1 MRRSRRG
8 RSLFLVSSPHSGR
21 LSGQDIAALANEV
34 GGPVLTPGD
43 ESYAAEG
50 ATYNL
55 AFAHHPAVIVGA
67 AGPGDVQ
74 AAVRFASAHGL
85 PVAVLTTG
93 HQAIMPADGAMLITT
108 SRMATVD
115 VDARA
120 RTARIGAG
128 TRWRQVVDAASAH
141 GLAPLNGSSPLVGV
155 VGYTLG
161 GGLSP
166 TLGRAYGWA
175 ADHVRAIEVVTPDGV
190 LRTAT
195 PATEPD
201 LFWALRGGK
210 SNFGAVTALE
220 IELFPVERLYGG
232 GLFFSGQYAARVLRA
247 YREFTQTVPDAM
259 ATSIALLR
267 LPPLPFVPEPLRGN
281 FTIHVRFSYSGP
293 AGDGARM
300 VAPMRA
306 AAPTL
311 IDTLGEMPYARFAEI
326 HSDPVDPA
334 PFLERSAML
343 RTLAPE
349 TVDTLIELAGPSADC
364 PLAFVELRHL
374 GGALSRLPAVPDA
387 VGNRDAAFA
396 FWVVAIGTPEDG
408 AATMKYADILLER
421 LAPWSTGGKYLNF
434 MSSEDASAEKTR
446 PAYSGVDYG
455 RLQAIKAEY
464 DPSNMFR
471 LNHNIPPLA

>member
-1 MRRSRRG
+1 MADG
-8 RSLFLVSSPHSGR
+8 FAVSSTHSGR
-21 LSGQDIAALANEV
+21 LSDQDIAALAQEV
-34 GGPVLTPGD
+34 SGPVLTPGD
-43 ESYAAEG
+43 ASYAAEN

-74 AAVRFASAHGL
+74 AAVRFAAAHGL
-85 PVAVLTTG
+85 PAAVLTTG

-108 SRMATVD
+108 SRMAAVSIN
-115 VDARA
+115 ARERSA
-120 RTARIGAG
+120 RVGAG
-128 TRWRQVVDAASAH
+128 TRWQQVVNAAAVH

-190 LRTAT
+190 LRDVT

-220 IELFPVERLYGG
+220 FGLFPVRRLYGG
-232 GLFFSGQYAARVLRA
+232 GLFFSGRYAARVLGA
-247 YREFTQTVPDAM
+247 YRTFTLNAPDEM
-259 ATSIALLR
+259 ATSVALLR
-267 LPPLPFVPEPLRGN
+267 LPPLPSVPEPLRGT
-281 FTIHVRFSYSGP
+281 FTVHVRFSYSGP
-293 AGDGARM
+293 ARAGERL

-306 AAPTL
+306 VAPAL
-311 IDTLGEMPYARFAEI
+311 IDTLGEMPYSRFAEI

-343 RTLAPE
+343 RTYTPE
-349 TVDTLIELAGPSADC
+349 TVDTLIDLAGPGADC

-374 GGALSRLPAVPDA
+374 GGALSRPPAIPDA

-396 FWVVAIGTPEDG
+396 FWIVAIGTPEDG
-408 AATMKYADILLER
+408 AAAMKYADVVLGR
-421 LAPWSTGGKYLNF
+421 LSPWSTGGKYLNF
-434 MSSEDASAEKTR
+434 MSSEDASAQKTR
-446 PAYSGVDYG
+446 AAYSGVDYE

-464 DPSNMFR
+464 DPANMFR